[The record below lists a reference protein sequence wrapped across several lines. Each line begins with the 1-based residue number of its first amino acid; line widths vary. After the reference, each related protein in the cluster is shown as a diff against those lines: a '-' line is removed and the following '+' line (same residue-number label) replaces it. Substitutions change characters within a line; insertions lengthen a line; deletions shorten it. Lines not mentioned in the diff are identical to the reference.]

1 MNKEL
6 KEVVDRIKFG
16 GDYGQISNGCCI
28 LLTEDVNTLISAIEK
43 QDELIKYLRRS
54 CERKDESIISMRD
67 EDTELASKVEQ
78 QEKIINLMTKWIYE
92 DDSSFGYGNLSKLN
106 TKEKIKQYFEN
117 KAKEVKND

>member
-6 KEVVDRIKFG
+6 KEVVDRIKFS

-28 LLTEDVNTLISAIEK
+28 LLTKDVNILIEAIEK
-43 QDELIKYLRRS
+43 QDELIEYLRRS

-78 QEKIINLMTKWIYE
+78 QEKIIDLMAE
-92 DDSSFGYGNLSKLN
+92 DMAFDSGINSIENIR
-106 TKEKIKQYFEN
+106 TIKEQIKQYFEN
-117 KAKEVKND
+117 KAKEAKND